1 MEQRLINAYALK
13 EKLNEL
19 GWTAENGFD
28 KRIYLDD
35 IIDNVPTVNLEKISF
50 MKGYNYGCD
59 DGKRFYERPK
69 GEWVKLY
76 HENPYAC
83 DDYGRSYV
91 ECSVCGQTHGT
102 DDSDFCPNCGADMR
116 GSEEK

>member
-1 MEQRLINAYALK
+1 MKVVIDIPDGYVGVIMSNQRMEGSAMDKLIRQAII
-13 EKLNEL
+13 
-19 GWTAENGFD
+19 NGTP
-28 KRIYLDD
+28 Y
-35 IIDNVPTVNLEKISF
+35 E
-50 MKGYNYGCD
+50 
-59 DGKRFYERPK
+59 ERPQ

-91 ECSVCGQTHGT
+91 KCSICGQTHGT

-116 GSEEK
+116 GEKK